1 MSNTNSYSINVNK
14 SSNISSDN
22 DINVMINTEDSIS
35 NKDNKKENEKLVPLL
50 KCMVFEWNNENK
62 NAK

>member
-35 NKDNKKENEKLVPLL
+35 NKDNKKENEKLVLLL
-50 KCMVFEWNNENK
+50 KCMVFEWNSESK